1 MTDVLLMIL
10 FTLMAGLAMPAGALL
25 AQIERIHPHWLEN
38 EFRHSVV
45 AFGGGALLS
54 AVALVLVPE
63 GAARLE
69 ASTAALCFTGG
80 GLAFMVLDVLL
91 AQFKTRAGQLAAML
105 SDFIPESLAL
115 GAAFAYGSQGSALL
129 LAGLMALQNLPE
141 GFNAYRE
148 LAGSAHPGNGRGRA
162 VKCFAAMALLGP
174 VAALAGYFWLAANPP
189 LVSGIMLFAAGGI
202 LYSVFQD
209 IAPQAV
215 LKRHWAP
222 PMGAVFGFLLG
233 MLGHM
238 MITHGA

>member
-1 MTDVLLMIL
+1 MTDVMMMIV
-10 FTLMAGLAMPAGALL
+10 FTLLAGLAMPAGALL
-25 AQIERIHPHWLEN
+25 ARIERIHPDWLEN
-38 EFRHSVV
+38 ELRHSVV

-63 GAARLE
+63 GAARLT
-69 ASTAALCFTGG
+69 ASSAALCFAGG
-80 GLAFMVLDVLL
+80 GLAFMALDVLL
-91 AQFKTRAGQLAAML
+91 DRFKTRAGQLAAML

-115 GAAFAYGSQGSALL
+115 GAAFAYGSKSGALL

-148 LAGSAHPGNGRGRA
+148 LSATARPGNGRGRA
-162 VKCFAAMALLGP
+162 VKSFVGMALLGP
-174 VAALAGYFWLAANPP
+174 AAALAGYFWLAANPP

-215 LKRHWAP
+215 LERHWAP
-222 PMGAVFGFLLG
+222 PMGAVLGFLLG
-233 MLGHM
+233 ILGHM
-238 MITHGA
+238 LITHGA